1 MCIKAVCFLIS
12 KCFIHTELYF
22 ISLNKSLFFSCIIEW
37 SIGLLLFR
45 HALKNKSQKCKL
57 QQWRLHKDVDW
68 NCHSCQSIY
77 KKPGV
82 CLNKTLSIANVYL
95 WFSIVNA
102 LEKRD
107 AANNEKTQ
115 KWKQLT
121 FRGLCDWSNS
131 KRPRSNIGQLK
142 NSQSI

>member
-22 ISLNKSLFFSCIIEW
+22 ISLNKSFFSSCIIEW
-37 SIGLLLFR
+37 SIGLLFFR
-45 HALKNKSQKCKL
+45 HALKKKSQKCKL
-57 QQWRLHKDVDW
+57 QQWRLQKMLTETVILVSLFIISQAYALTKHW
-68 NCHSCQSIY
+68 ALQNF
-77 KKPGV
+77 
-82 CLNKTLSIANVYL
+82 NVYL
-95 WFSIVNA
+95 WFSIVNP

-107 AANNEKTQ
+107 AAS
-115 KWKQLT
+115 